1 MADNNKPRFTLG
13 SIAGQFIGAQ
23 TARNIV
29 MGTWKIQKN
38 FGSAIYNA
46 FVDGFSSWQP
56 DWEIPAD
63 IQDPAERFQYALD
76 ASTNRSVLPQ
86 MVKNAQI
93 RTQFWFLAFFV
104 MLTLGLA
111 TMKRDGV
118 ISQLIAGNAYYF
130 PGVILPLSIAIIFL
144 TKMVKW
150 SFWSFQ
156 MRHLRLD
163 GLSAWLKKPREWLP
177 PDVPG
182 GRIAQLII
190 AGSVGTLMLQ
200 TGMGHAIAQT
210 VSSGSD
216 LASSSVVSSLTGTL
230 SQSDLS
236 MQWMEN
242 LFPSFFS
249 SETGVSFANDAVA
262 QMFQAI
268 NTALVAIGSVVL
280 GYHAVTGVA
289 ATAHDGEALGKKWHT
304 MWSMIRVGL
313 GSASVIPV
321 NGYCAAQIIAI
332 KIILAGLGLANLTW
346 QAYVTSATGNGG
358 QAMIA
363 VTIPPQAMDDT
374 AAFQDVMQSAVCL
387 KDAEWYFRPA
397 GSTTPAAVS
406 QLPQGSFLGA
416 STPNFDDP
424 TTSGTGTTSGDW
436 NFGAAC
442 GDISFP
448 ALDMATGVPLET
460 PTAGH
465 VGLSFQSTPSGSV
478 SSDNQATS
486 TFASARNQ
494 AFDTFVRTV
503 IGSSYVNNIAGGN
516 VPGSAVNLSTLGSG
530 GLTSELQEDESA
542 YITYE
547 NAVIT
552 AASIYMSSMNSTALA
567 NIQTEATDLGW
578 ASAGAIEPQ
587 ILAVGAKVDQTAEQ
601 TVDYTA
607 GTPGDAGPDFVSQVY
622 DKTAP
627 ILKTGEQEM
636 VFGSPNTATSTS
648 QTASSGMTESQAAAA
663 ISGNPTNF
671 TSVIGSYAG
680 STLDKSMVNLTE
692 ENSLSPIA
700 QISGE
705 GTVIKSVGYAIEGLY
720 LGMAGTTKGAE
731 DAADDVPYAGAPVA
745 GIAGFA
751 AGVAQALAPQVGP
764 LAVWLIVIGLFMQII
779 VPMIGYVVWIC
790 AILGYIIFA
799 VELVV
804 GASFAGFAHISAEG
818 DELVGQKQ
826 SYGYGVLLVAL
837 FYPVL
842 LVAGLIF
849 ANLILSV
856 SVELVNSTFLLSTN
870 SLGTLYDPFA
880 IVLVCALQSYIYFQL
895 IIRSYRTISYIPEWT
910 SAYFGV
916 NVNSRRD
923 DSHGTA
929 VGIIQNSNTKLE
941 RAATQGGGAIGGAMR
956 KAPAGGTGKAGKIQ
970 GEGKAPD
977 DGGEQPSET

>member
-23 TARNIV
+23 TARNTV
-29 MGTWKIQKN
+29 TAVWKIQKN

-56 DWEIPAD
+56 DWEIPVD
-63 IQDPAERFQYALD
+63 IQDPVERFQYALD
-76 ASTNRSVLPQ
+76 ASGNRSVLPQ
-86 MVKNAQI
+86 MVKNAQV
-93 RTQFWFLAFFV
+93 RTQFWFIAFFV
-104 MLTLGLA
+104 MFTLGLA

-118 ISQLIAGNAYYF
+118 ISQLVAGNAYYF

-182 GRIAQLII
+182 GRIAQMII
-190 AGSVGTLMLQ
+190 TGSVGTLLLQ

-210 VSSGSD
+210 VSNGSD
-216 LASSSVVSSLTGTL
+216 LASSSVVSSLMGSL
-230 SQSDLS
+230 PQGDLS

-249 SETGVSFANDAVA
+249 SQTGVSFANDAVA

-280 GYHAVTGVA
+280 GYHAVTGIA

-304 MWSMIRVGL
+304 MWSTIRVGL

-358 QAMIA
+358 QAMVA
-363 VTIPPQAMDDT
+363 VTIPPQAMDDPNG
-374 AAFQDVMQSAVCL
+374 FQDVMQSAVCL
-387 KDAEWYFRPA
+387 KDAEWYFRPT
-397 GSTTPAAVS
+397 GSTTSLAVK
-406 QLPQGSFLGA
+406 QLPQASFNG
-416 STPNFDDP
+416 TPVANFADP
-424 TTSGTGTTSGDW
+424 TTSGGATSGSW

-442 GDISFP
+442 GEVSFP
-448 ALDMATGVPLET
+448 SLDLMVASQTGSMAAARTGKLNIAP
-460 PTAGH
+460 
-465 VGLSFQSTPSGSV
+465 PSSGQVDSE
-478 SSDNQATS
+478 NQAAT
-486 TFASARNQ
+486 TFANARNS
-494 AFDTFVRTV
+494 AFNTFVTTV
-503 IGSSYVNNIAGGN
+503 MSSTYVNNIAGGN
-516 VPGSAVNLSTLGSG
+516 VPGSSINLSTLGSG

-636 VFGSPNTATSTS
+636 VFGSPNTATS
-648 QTASSGMTESQAAAA
+648 QIASTGMTESQAAMA
-663 ISGNPTNF
+663 ISGDPTNF
-671 TSVIGSYAG
+671 TSVVGTYSGSIIEKA
-680 STLDKSMVNLTE
+680 MINLTE

-764 LAVWLIVIGLFMQII
+764 LAVWLIIIGLFMQII

-842 LVAGLIF
+842 LVTGLIF

-856 SVELVNSTFLLSTN
+856 SVELVNSTFLMSTN
-870 SLGTLYDPFA
+870 GIGTLYDPFA
-880 IVLVCALQSYIYFQL
+880 IILVCALQSYIYFQL

-929 VGIIQNSNTKLE
+929 AGIIQNSNTKLE
-941 RAATQGGGAIGGAMR
+941 RAATQGGGAIGGVMR

-977 DGGEQPSET
+977 GGDEQPIET